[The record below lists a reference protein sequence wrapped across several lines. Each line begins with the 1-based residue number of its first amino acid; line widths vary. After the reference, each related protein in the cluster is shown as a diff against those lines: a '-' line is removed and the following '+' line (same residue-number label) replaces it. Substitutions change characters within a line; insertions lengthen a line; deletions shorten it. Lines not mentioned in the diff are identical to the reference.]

1 MFLNLRK
8 SVRIAASAIAIV
20 SATTIAAFAQAE
32 LRVNTALS
40 TDDPMYL
47 GLQAFQKAVEERTN
61 GEVVVKLFTG
71 SALGKDEDVLEQA
84 RAGAPVAV
92 LVDGGRLAVFVE
104 ELGILGAPYL
114 ASNFDEAR
122 AVVTSELFETW
133 VEDLRETSNHQIL
146 AFNWWQGVRHL
157 LTNKPIA
164 VPADLDGIRMRT
176 PGAPSWTETVR
187 AMGAVPT
194 PMGWTE
200 VYSAIQQGAI
210 DAAESQHPATFG
222 QNLQEVISH
231 ITKTGHIN
239 LMTGIVTSAEWFDG
253 LSPENQVI
261 LREEALK
268 AGDFASRTNEAALDG
283 IEKKFIEMGVTVTE
297 IDTTPFVE
305 ATAGVYEILGY
316 TELRAQIQEIIDA
329 AK

>member
-1 MFLNLRK
+1 
-8 SVRIAASAIAIV
+8 
-20 SATTIAAFAQAE
+20 
-32 LRVNTALS
+32 
-40 TDDPMYL
+40 MYL
-47 GLQAFQKAVEERTN
+47 GLEAFQKAVEERTN
-61 GEVVVKLFTG
+61 GEVVIKLFTG

-122 AVVTSELFETW
+122 AVVTSDLFESW
-133 VEDLRETSNHQIL
+133 VDDLRNTSGHQIL

-157 LTNKPIA
+157 LTNKPIS

-176 PGAPSWTETVR
+176 PGAPTWIETVR
-187 AMGAVPT
+187 AMGATPT

-200 VYSAIQQGAI
+200 VYSAISQGAI
-210 DAAESQHPATFG
+210 DAAESQHPATLS

-239 LMTGIVTSAEWFDG
+239 LMTGIVTSAAWFDG
-253 LSPENQVI
+253 LSPENQAI
-261 LREEALK
+261 LREEALI

-283 IEKKFIEMGVTVTE
+283 IEQKFIEMGVTVTE

-305 ATAGVYEILGY
+305 ATAGVYDKLGY
-316 TELRAQIQEIIDA
+316 GELRMQVQEIIA
-329 AK
+329 AAQ

>member
-1 MFLNLRK
+1 MFANLAK
-8 SVRIAASAIAIV
+8 TVCVTAYAAAIFG
-20 SATTIAAFAQAE
+20 SATVAAFAQAE

-47 GLQAFQKAVEERTN
+47 GLEAFKAGVEERTN
-61 GEVVVKLFTG
+61 GEVTVKLFSG

-92 LVDGGRLAVFVE
+92 LVDGGRLAVFVP

-122 AVVTSELFETW
+122 MVVTSDLFEGW
-133 VEDLRETSNHQIL
+133 VSDLRETSGHQIL

-157 LTNKPIA
+157 LTNKPIS
-164 VPADLDGIRMRT
+164 VPADLEGVRMRT
-176 PGAPSWTETVR
+176 PGAPSWIETVR

-200 VYSAIQQGAI
+200 VYSAIQQGSI
-210 DAAESQHPATFG
+210 DAAESQHPATMG

-239 LMTGIVTSAEWFDG
+239 LMTGIVTSADWFDS
-253 LSPENQVI
+253 LTAEQQAI

-268 AGDFASRTNEAALDG
+268 AGDFASRINEQALDG
-283 IEKKFIEMGVTVTE
+283 LEKKFVEMGVTVTE

-305 ATAGVYEILGY
+305 ATEGVYDILEY
-316 TELRAQIQEIIDA
+316 TDLRAQIMEIIA
-329 AK
+329 AGQ

>member
-1 MFLNLRK
+1 M
-8 SVRIAASAIAIV
+8 IAELKKVARCGAAAIGLLGAMTV
-20 SATTIAAFAQAE
+20 AAFAQAE

-47 GLQAFQKAVEERTN
+47 GLEAFQKAVEERTN
-61 GEVVVKLFTG
+61 GEVVVKLFSG

-122 AVVTSELFETW
+122 AVVTSDLFETW
-133 VEDLRETSNHQIL
+133 VEDLRKTSGHQIL

-157 LTNKPIA
+157 LTNKPVS

-176 PGAPSWTETVR
+176 PGAPTWMETIR
-187 AMGAVPT
+187 AMGATPT

-200 VYSAIQQGAI
+200 VYGAIQQGAI
-210 DAAESQHPATFG
+210 DAAESQHPATLG

-239 LMTGIVTSAEWFDG
+239 LMTGIVTSAAWFDS
-253 LSPENQVI
+253 LSPENQAI

-283 IEKKFIEMGVTVTE
+283 IEAKFVEMGVTVTE

-305 ATAGVYEILGY
+305 ATAGVYEKLGY
-316 TELRAQIQEIIDA
+316 SDLRKQIQEIIA
-329 AK
+329 SAQ